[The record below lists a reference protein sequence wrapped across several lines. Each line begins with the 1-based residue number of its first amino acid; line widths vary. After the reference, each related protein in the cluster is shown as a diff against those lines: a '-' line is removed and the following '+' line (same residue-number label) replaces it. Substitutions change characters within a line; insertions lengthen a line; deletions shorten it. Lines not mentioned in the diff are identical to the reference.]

1 MFERTR
7 ELRDLKRQEKKQANT
22 AVTKRAENLLRA
34 ETRELLDEYLAQRGC
49 ESVTIEI
56 KADDVVD
63 FIAILPSFSEYDCD
77 QISET
82 LYKFTVHAFEW

>member
-7 ELRDLKRQEKKQANT
+7 ELHDLKRQEKKQANT
-22 AVTKRAENLLRA
+22 AVTKRAENLLRT
-34 ETRELLDEYLAQRGC
+34 ETRELLDEYLSQRGC